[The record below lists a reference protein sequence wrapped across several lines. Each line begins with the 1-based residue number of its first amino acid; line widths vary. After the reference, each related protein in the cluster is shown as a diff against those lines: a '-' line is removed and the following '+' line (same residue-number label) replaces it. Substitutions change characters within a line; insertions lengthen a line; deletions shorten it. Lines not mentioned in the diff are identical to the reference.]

1 MATTTRDVL
10 IDIITRGDSTGA
22 QNIGKSLD
30 EVAAKATA
38 AGKTLSLTLTTPL
51 AGLAAVG
58 VTLAADAAES
68 AAKLEAVYG
77 DATENVNRR
86 IQELRDTI
94 PGTTAQLQDL
104 FSGIQDLLEPLGL
117 APEAAAQMSDSVVT
131 LAADLASFNN
141 IPIDEA
147 LERIRSGLIGQYE
160 PLLKFG
166 VALNATTVKAKA
178 FEQGIGDGKRELT
191 AAERAQVSYQ
201 LILAGTTK
209 AHGDAAKTAGEA
221 SNQLKFLKAETS
233 ELFTVIGNQLLPSVI
248 PLVSGLKAAA
258 AAGQQLPP
266 TLINIG
272 IAAGTMAAA
281 LGPGLLAAGSLIRS
295 YRILQTVAPQTA
307 AAIRAVGSATL
318 SATPIITAAA
328 VAYWGISEAAQAA
341 KTANANFRESIGL
354 GDTSYVDA
362 ILGANSQSE
371 LDSAIAQTQVKLD
384 GLSAV
389 IEQQKQQIEDTKGF
403 KFFESGIAN
412 TAIRAELEEEL
423 ALMEKQAQEM
433 AGYIALGNERGAQ
446 IVTENA
452 TRAETAALIEQERI
466 AAEQKAIAEAEAA
479 AQLAAQKAARE
490 TLLENLDLEEEI
502 LLAKIAGNDELLQ
515 SLQDQ
520 KREQVIINQL
530 TKTGVS
536 EEAAIARAERLVKL
550 QNQAAEAES
559 KRRKNTSTGNDG
571 NDDLRTRIGLLD
583 QVATKEQS
591 GQQLRDGVR
600 AEQYTDAGGRR
611 KTRYFE
617 GGRLLGDSDQYGH
630 VGDPQPSSA
639 AITPSLSA
647 NNPPLA
653 SSAQPSSL
661 NNQSSSF
668 SPQSSTLDTTS
679 IEQAIT
685 TMHTRLQEQLNNLAS
700 RINQLGN

>member
-30 EVAAKATA
+30 QVAAKATA
-38 AGKTLSLTLTTPL
+38 AGKTLSLTVTAPL
-51 AGLAAVG
+51 AGLAAVAVKTYAVQEKAERELAAAITATGGAVDDLLPKYKSLASEIQAQTVIGDEQTLGLIAVATQMG
-58 VTLAADAAES
+58 VTGDQMDTVVKGAVGLSKAFGIDLSTAARASAAAIQGNTSLLTRYIPQLQAAES
-68 AAKLEAVYG
+68 DAEKLALAQEKMASGYAQARAEITTTTGSIQQAKNSVG
-77 DATENVNRR
+77 DLMEV
-86 IQELRDTI
+86 IGEQ
-94 PGTTAQLQDL
+94 
-104 FSGIQDLLEPLGL
+104 L
-117 APEAAAQMSDSVVT
+117 APVVV
-131 LAADLASFNN
+131 DLAG
-141 IPIDEA
+141 A
-147 LERIRSGLIGQYE
+147 LKS
-160 PLLKFG
+160 
-166 VALNATTVKAKA
+166 
-178 FEQGIGDGKRELT
+178 
-191 AAERAQVSYQ
+191 AAE
-201 LILAGTTK
+201 
-209 AHGDAAKTAGEA
+209 
-221 SNQLKFLKAETS
+221 
-233 ELFTVIGNQLLPSVI
+233 
-248 PLVSGLKAAA
+248 
-258 AAGQQLPP
+258 AGQTLDP
-266 TLINIG
+266 TLIKVG
-272 IAAGTMAAA
+272 VAGAA
-281 LGPGLLAAGSLIRS
+281 LAASIGPGLIAAGSLIRN

-341 KTANANFRESIGL
+341 KTANDNFRESIGL

-452 TRAETAALIEQERI
+452 TLAETAALIEQERI
-466 AAEQKAIAEAEAA
+466 AAEQKAIADAEAA